1 MKDLIAKKRRGQGS
15 RRQQPQPAETGGGD
29 GGRKVDVDSEKIDR
43 EKAALREPN
52 NKVWCRSVASR
63 PVSLKVLNKGIEAG
77 CRHRREAP

>member
-1 MKDLIAKKRRGQGS
+1 MAVGGEKKVARVKIWQV
-15 RRQQPQPAETGGGD
+15 GG
-29 GGRKVDVDSEKIDR
+29 KVDVDSEKIDR

-52 NKVWCRSVASR
+52 GKVWCRSVASR